1 MEVAI
6 GVKLGVVAEVT
17 LAFANL
23 ADYHRT
29 FNTCIAADL
38 TKRFLDSALDDVDTG
53 GLIGVCTFQTFDSL
67 LCTDVGN
74 ATAGDNTFLDG
85 SAGCAEGIIAT
96 VFLFLLFGLACCANL
111 KYADTSAELAQ
122 AFLKLLL
129 VVVRSG
135 SGDFGLQLLDALVDV
150 FLGTGTVLDNRR
162 PWKASLILGLGTT
175 VVMVLSALLTWP
187 LDHYLLSQAAYLQT
201 MAFMIVVIFVVAL
214 LNLLAGKLLNG
225 FCKADFMKFAI
236 NGAVLGLCIRN
247 TELEFG
253 EAVITALGVGLGFT
267 LALVLL
273 WPSVV
278 TVTL

>member
-1 MEVAI
+1 MSANVI
-6 GVKLGVVAEVT
+6 FGIL
-17 LAFANL
+17 LA
-23 ADYHRT
+23 
-29 FNTCIAADL
+29 
-38 TKRFLDSALDDVDTG
+38 
-53 GLIGVCTFQTFDSL
+53 
-67 LCTDVGN
+67 
-74 ATAGDNTFLDG
+74 
-85 SAGCAEGIIAT
+85 GI
-96 VFLFLLFGLACCANL
+96 LSNN
-111 KYADTSAELAQ
+111 Y
-122 AFLKLLL
+122 
-129 VVVRSG
+129 
-135 SGDFGLQLLDALVDV
+135 ALVH

-187 LDHYLLSQAAYLQT
+187 LDHFLLSQAAYLQT

-267 LALVLL
+267 LALVLYSRL
-273 WPSVV
+273 REQVWDEDAVPAAFRGLPISLL
-278 TVTL
+278 TAAMIALALLALKF

>member
-1 MEVAI
+1 MSANVI
-6 GVKLGVVAEVT
+6 FGIL
-17 LAFANL
+17 LA
-23 ADYHRT
+23 
-29 FNTCIAADL
+29 
-38 TKRFLDSALDDVDTG
+38 
-53 GLIGVCTFQTFDSL
+53 
-67 LCTDVGN
+67 
-74 ATAGDNTFLDG
+74 
-85 SAGCAEGIIAT
+85 GI
-96 VFLFLLFGLACCANL
+96 LSNN
-111 KYADTSAELAQ
+111 Y
-122 AFLKLLL
+122 
-129 VVVRSG
+129 
-135 SGDFGLQLLDALVDV
+135 ALVH
-150 FLGTGTVLDNRR
+150 FLGTGTVLDNHR

-267 LALVLL
+267 LALVLYSRL
-273 WPSVV
+273 REQVWDEDAVPTAFRGLPISLL
-278 TVTL
+278 TAAMIALALLALKF